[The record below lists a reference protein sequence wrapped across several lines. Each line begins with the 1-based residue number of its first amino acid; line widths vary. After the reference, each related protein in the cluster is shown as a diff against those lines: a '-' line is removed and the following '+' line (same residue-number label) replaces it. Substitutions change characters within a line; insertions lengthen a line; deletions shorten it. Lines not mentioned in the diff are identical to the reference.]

1 MVLMSSATPAELV
14 DAELTPRRLLFRLFH
29 DEGVRVYRTHP
40 LEARCRCSR
49 ERIVRILRA
58 FPAEDIEDMRKD
70 EVTTVTC
77 EFCNTRYE
85 FAPEE
90 FAPAESA

>member
-1 MVLMSSATPAELV
+1 
-14 DAELTPRRLLFRLFH
+14 LFRLFH